1 MENLM
6 SINELAKEL
15 KKPPSTINTWR
26 RRGDLPQELFFKIG
40 GTVFV
45 KKDKFLEWVESAA

>member
-1 MENLM
+1 MINLM

-15 KKPPSTINTWR
+15 KKPVSTVNTWR
-26 RRGDLPQELFFKIG
+26 RRGDLPEELFFKIG

-45 KKDKFLEWVESAA
+45 KKIKFQEWIESVA